1 MASAEEP
8 SPAGHEPVGKLIP
21 AERRARIAALIGSRR
36 SLRISWLAEQLG
48 VSEMTVRRDL
58 ERLQLAGLLS
68 RTHGGAILKR
78 RLVEEPLYVENVAA
92 HAEEKRRITRAAA
105 AMIQPGETVFLG
117 SGTTTVEVLRSI
129 DPDLHA
135 TVVTH
140 NAGALEVMDALS
152 IELFLLG
159 GSYRIQSNA
168 TEGAAPAELV
178 SGFYASKMFLGADCL
193 SLEEGV
199 TTPSMGLAEVERAM
213 VRHAKGEVIVLV
225 DSSKIGIVADIAICP
240 IERIDVV
247 IVDDGIEDE
256 VRSELEELGVRVVVA

>member
-1 MASAEEP
+1 MANADESTP
-8 SPAGHEPVGKLIP
+8 TGQEPVGKLIP

-58 ERLQLAGLLS
+58 ERLQLTGLLS

-78 RLVEEPLYVENVAA
+78 RLVEAPLYVESAAA
-92 HAEEKRRITRAAA
+92 HVEEKRRITRAAA
-105 AMIQPGETVFLG
+105 AMIKPGETVFLG
-117 SGTTTVEVLRSI
+117 SGTTTVEVLRNI
-129 DPDLHA
+129 DPELHA

-159 GSYRIQSNA
+159 GSYRVQSNA

-178 SGFYASKMFLGADCL
+178 GGFYASRMFLGADCL

-199 TTPSMGLAEVERAM
+199 TTPSMGLAEVERTM
-213 VRHAKGEVIVLV
+213 VRHAKGEVIVIV
-225 DSSKIGIVADIAICP
+225 DSSKIGIVADVSICP

-256 VRSELEELGVRVVVA
+256 VRGELEELGVRVVVA